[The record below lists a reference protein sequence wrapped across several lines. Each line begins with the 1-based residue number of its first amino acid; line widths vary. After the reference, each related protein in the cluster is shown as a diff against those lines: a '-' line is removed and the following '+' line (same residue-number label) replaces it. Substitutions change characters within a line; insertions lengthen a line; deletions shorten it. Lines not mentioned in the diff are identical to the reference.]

1 MLELNGA
8 QFNSYRALTPV
19 GDGLELKSFVS
30 AELAMSWQREGI
42 LWLMSRRFKST
53 QKSLYRYLDTKILL
67 RFSAFGS
74 SEDLRALFYRGVL
87 VQALDQHVDL
97 MQMPVNLSEFE
108 QLMQKLEPLLV
119 PTASKFA
126 PFLVEVLTEYQ
137 RCRSLCLSLDH
148 VRYVPIIDD
157 VLFQLD
163 GFEISRFT
171 FKGRWQQMKQFPR
184 YLSATRERLER
195 LPASTLQDL
204 DRTEQINQH
213 EEKLKRLKSA
223 LGSDQWPID
232 PPEVVKLD
240 SMLQEL
246 RISLFAQPM
255 KTLFTVSDKRVE
267 KLWQQLK
274 QKLGLT

>member
-1 MLELNGA
+1 
-8 QFNSYRALTPV
+8 
-19 GDGLELKSFVS
+19 
-30 AELAMSWQREGI
+30 
-42 LWLMSRRFKST
+42 
-53 QKSLYRYLDTKILL
+53 
-67 RFSAFGS
+67 
-74 SEDLRALFYRGVL
+74 
-87 VQALDQHVDL
+87 
-97 MQMPVNLSEFE
+97 
-108 QLMQKLEPLLV
+108 MQKLEPLLV

-171 FKGRWQQMKQFPR
+171 FKVRWQQMEQIPR

-213 EEKLKRLKSA
+213 QEKLKRLKSA